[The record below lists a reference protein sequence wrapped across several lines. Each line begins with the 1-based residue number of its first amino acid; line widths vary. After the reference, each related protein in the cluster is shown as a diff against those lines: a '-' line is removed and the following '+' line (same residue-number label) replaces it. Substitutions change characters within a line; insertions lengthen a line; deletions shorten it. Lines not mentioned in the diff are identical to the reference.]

1 MLLKIVIPD
10 LPPSVNVLYKRTRK
24 GGLYVNPKVT
34 AFKELVKQNLPDDI
48 NCEPVKLLK
57 LDIAFHGCKHKSDL
71 DNFMKVL
78 LDSMNKLV
86 YADDKQIYQIVATKV
101 LGSEKQTIVI
111 VSDYLDSV

>member
-1 MLLKIVIPD
+1 M
-10 LPPSVNVLYKRTRK
+10 YKRTRK

-34 AFKELVKQNLPDDI
+34 AFRELVIESLPDDLY
-48 NCEPVKLLK
+48 CEPIKLLK
-57 LDIAFHGCKHKSDL
+57 LDITFNGCKHKSDL

-101 LGSEKQTIVI
+101 LGQDKQTTVI